1 MEKYALLPGG
11 FKPPHAGHYDMAKW
25 LANNTDADTVIVK
38 VGPKVRD
45 GIDSETSI
53 ALWNLYRETDND
65 PAAKKLTIL
74 PTKLASP
81 VSDVYDFIEN
91 TAEEGSTIYLGMG
104 EKDETDS
111 RFKNVPKFAEPRN
124 IKFQTVLV
132 PPQAGGVS
140 GTQMRNFI
148 KNGDEGAF
156 KAALP
161 NHLDPKEQDTAW
173 KLVSSVIVKETF
185 SSLFNEY
192 HQNLINED
200 IKDYGH
206 VKEYNLDLT
215 DSYNYSNN
223 GDFWVFYDDVNDL
236 GIYVKLKANRGYK
249 EFKFYPDPQ
258 SGIGFGKLKHHNPK
272 NLNTV
277 FNIFLNEVLPNNPK
291 VLIQPADNIRY
302 RLFKAL
308 INNNLSQDD
317 YNVYL
322 SNNDDPVD
330 GSPKIIVTQKTPLKE
345 ETTQGKTLFAFDLDD
360 TLITSKSNV
369 IIRDKETGEVKKLT
383 PAQYATYVPQPN
395 DDIDFSEFAQLINPQ
410 VLSQNFQDFAKV
422 LRGASQGNNKAI
434 ILTARQPEVSD
445 DVHELL
451 KNFGLSTITVH
462 AVGSSDPQ
470 AKVDVLRDYIESG
483 YKNVR
488 FYDDARKNVIAVQA
502 LDKEYPGVTILAK
515 LIKGDKGLLEFAGG
529 VMNSQELKKHKSNL
543 SRLQKVFAKQGDKI
557 IPVPDFLMNTL
568 RTKLYEDISSGELD
582 AIEAYA
588 DKLFAKYNVDVE
600 FTKHF
605 AERVNDARNDKPISK
620 AELIG
625 LFKKAHKRYGKSIS
639 QKDDGFEAVLNDIS
653 KELNLPFVLRYDARN
668 DELDLIT
675 KTIMRKKDFKSTTP
689 KLPLEEIGEGSSKPF
704 PYTTTAL
711 SKGGFTSEIEREVRS
726 ESGEKV
732 LQKIPIRLVALP
744 HRYLVDEDY
753 MDQDLFDFFNVPEGT
768 FLNGLDITFIRKGDV
783 LKSFKAVNDRVY
795 MFRLMATV
803 KEILQKEFAKSQ
815 PDYITYSPSKEEHE
829 EFGTASETG
838 RHKLYNAFIQKAF
851 PNAKSFENLEDEEII
866 YKLKETTTLNE
877 IGEGSSKPFP
887 YTIEKLNTS
896 PDDFA
901 AYIKGEVRNE
911 TGEKILQKIPIILT
925 VEALKGYTVLDFEDL
940 FEEHPDLSDYF
951 NISEDS
957 ELNGFEI
964 GFDHDETVPSSSRK
978 QSLSLVNDRVYMF
991 RLMATIKKILQ
1002 KAFAKS
1008 KPNFISYTPHSTRE
1022 KNPTQKSINSGRHR
1036 LYKAF
1041 IQKAFPNAKPL
1052 DNSYDDE
1059 IIWFLDP
1066 NPTLNEAVGYR
1077 AGRINPNTPQ
1087 ERLKDRAFHLVRSKV
1102 GVLGTG
1108 HYFYGDEGQ
1117 AKKSVKAD
1125 NRSGMTTIDLDKY
1138 KMFKPSNPELF
1149 YKNIQDITLLVRDLI
1164 FSSEVD
1170 YEDEQTQNQ
1179 LGDLAKYF
1187 QQEIGISEDDVFNA
1201 IQLFIDDIS
1210 AKRDGLLLANHLLKD
1225 YDGIDNT
1232 GTSLDNF
1239 AVGSLIFDGKLKQD
1253 SYSLTSADKLE
1264 ENMKEATLFS
1274 KEWWMDVIQE
1284 MINEGGAA
1292 GHMAHPFDLPNVKTG
1307 QDLIKS
1313 FEASADS
1320 LKNEPGSVKI
1330 DGVNSSVRLIDRDG
1344 KKQFAMDRGS
1354 KKELDLKGVT
1364 KDDLEARFGAGHG
1377 MIKAGSDV
1385 LDILNAAIPA
1395 TKTELEKL
1403 GMLDDPNIIFNMEY
1417 VEGKT
1422 NVQDYDKNFLAI
1434 HGLLKTQ
1441 MKKVKGKSGKILD
1454 KRVTTEIPYDKAAL
1468 DAYIEKIA
1476 PIANKQGFEVYGS
1489 VPTTFTKEPNFNKAL
1504 NKRYTI
1510 EFTDKK
1516 ETKTL
1521 RDWLKGVTSIPKT
1534 DRLKM
1539 NLETGGV
1546 KDVGALSKQVYF
1558 AVFGG
1563 ENIDD
1568 LFDSEQDIQKAI
1580 QGATTYL
1587 ATEKLGD
1594 EILDVLD
1601 SPMGS
1606 VNDHEGVV
1614 IRDTKISQNPFKI
1627 TGKFIT
1633 GGVASN
1639 F

>member
-74 PTKLASP
+74 PSTLASP

-124 IKFQTVLV
+124 IKFQTALV

-161 NHLDPKEQDTAW
+161 NHLDPKDQDTAW

-345 ETTQGKTLFAFDLDD
+345 ETTHRKTLFAFDLDD

-369 IIRDKETGEVKKLT
+369 IIRDKETGEIKKLT

-395 DDIDFSEFAQLINPQ
+395 DDIDFSEFAQLIDPQ

-515 LIKGDKGLLEFAGG
+515 LIKGDKGLLEFTGG

-543 SRLQKVFAKQGDKI
+543 TRLQKVFAKQGDKI

-605 AERVNDARNDKPISK
+605 ADRVNDARNDKPISK
-620 AELIG
+620 AELMG
-625 LFKKAHKRYGKSIS
+625 LFKKAQKKYGKPIS
-639 QKDDGFEAVLNDIS
+639 KEDDGFEAVLNDIS
-653 KELNLPFVLRYDARN
+653 KELNLPFVLKYDANN
-668 DELDLIT
+668 DELDLVT
-675 KTIMRKKDFKSTTP
+675 KTIMRKKDFRTTSP

-704 PYTTTAL
+704 PYTTKVYSDGMFK
-711 SKGGFTSEIEREVRS
+711 SKIEGEVRS

-732 LQKIPIRLVALP
+732 LQKIQIRLKAIP
-744 HRYLVDEDY
+744 EKYIADEGY
-753 MDQDLFDFFNVPEGT
+753 MDDDLFDFFGVPEGT
-768 FLNGLDITFIRKGDV
+768 
-783 LKSFKAVNDRVY
+783 
-795 MFRLMATV
+795 
-803 KEILQKEFAKSQ
+803 
-815 PDYITYSPSKEEHE
+815 
-829 EFGTASETG
+829 
-838 RHKLYNAFIQKAF
+838 
-851 PNAKSFENLEDEEII
+851 
-866 YKLKETTTLNE
+866 KLKGFN
-877 IGEGSSKPFP
+877 IDFFIVDDQIKPF
-887 YTIEKLNTS
+887 
-896 PDDFA
+896 
-901 AYIKGEVRNE
+901 GE
-911 TGEKILQKIPIILT
+911 
-925 VEALKGYTVLDFEDL
+925 
-940 FEEHPDLSDYF
+940 
-951 NISEDS
+951 
-957 ELNGFEI
+957 
-964 GFDHDETVPSSSRK
+964 
-978 QSLSLVNDRVYMF
+978 VNDRVYMF
-991 RLMATIKKILQ
+991 RLMATIKEILQ
-1002 KAFAKS
+1002 EEFAKS
-1008 KPNFISYTPHSTRE
+1008 NPDFISYHPKKKGQETTIST
-1022 KNPTQKSINSGRHR
+1022 GRHK
-1036 LYKAF
+1036 LYNAF
-1041 IQKAFPNAKPL
+1041 IKKAIPNAEVFEDPEF
-1052 DNSYDDE
+1052 NE
-1059 IIWFLDP
+1059 IIYKLKE
-1066 NPTLNEAVGYR
+1066 NTTLNEAVGYR
-1077 AGRINPNTPQ
+1077 AGRINPDTPQ

-1239 AVGSLIFDGKLKQD
+1239 AVGSLIFDGKLKPD
-1253 SYSLTSADKLE
+1253 SYSLTTADKLE

-1521 RDWLKGVTSIPKT
+1521 RDWLKGVTNIPKT

>member
-53 ALWNLYRETDND
+53 ALWNLYRETDSD

-74 PTKLASP
+74 PSTLASP

-173 KLVSSVIVKETF
+173 KLVSRV
-185 SSLFNEY
+185 
-192 HQNLINED
+192 INED
-200 IKDYGH
+200 
-206 VKEYNLDLT
+206 VT
-215 DSYNYSNN
+215 
-223 GDFWVFYDDVNDL
+223 
-236 GIYVKLKANRGYK
+236 
-249 EFKFYPDPQ
+249 
-258 SGIGFGKLKHHNPK
+258 PK
-272 NLNTV
+272 
-277 FNIFLNEVLPNNPK
+277 
-291 VLIQPADNIRY
+291 
-302 RLFKAL
+302 
-308 INNNLSQDD
+308 
-317 YNVYL
+317 
-322 SNNDDPVD
+322 
-330 GSPKIIVTQKTPLKE
+330 G
-345 ETTQGKTLFAFDLDD
+345 TLYAFDLDD

-395 DDIDFSEFAQLINPQ
+395 DDIDFSEFAQLIDPQ

-605 AERVNDARNDKPISK
+605 AERVNDARNGKPITK

-639 QKDDGFEAVLNDIS
+639 QKGDGFTAVLNDIS

-711 SKGGFTSEIEREVRS
+711 SKGGFRSEIEGEVRS
-726 ESGEKV
+726 ESGEKI
-732 LQKIPIRLVALP
+732 LQEIPITLVALP
-744 HRYLVDEDY
+744 NRYLADEDY
-753 MDQDLFDFFNVPEGT
+753 MDQDLFDFFGVPEGT
-768 FLNGLDITFIRKGDV
+768 FLDGLDITFIRKGDV

-838 RHKLYNAFIQKAF
+838 RHKLYSAFIQKAF

-866 YKLKETTTLNE
+866 YKLKE
-877 IGEGSSKPFP
+877 
-887 YTIEKLNTS
+887 NT
-896 PDDFA
+896 P
-901 AYIKGEVRNE
+901 
-911 TGEKILQKIPIILT
+911 
-925 VEALKGYTVLDFEDL
+925 
-940 FEEHPDLSDYF
+940 
-951 NISEDS
+951 
-957 ELNGFEI
+957 
-964 GFDHDETVPSSSRK
+964 
-978 QSLSLVNDRVYMF
+978 
-991 RLMATIKKILQ
+991 
-1002 KAFAKS
+1002 
-1008 KPNFISYTPHSTRE
+1008 
-1022 KNPTQKSINSGRHR
+1022 
-1036 LYKAF
+1036 
-1041 IQKAFPNAKPL
+1041 
-1052 DNSYDDE
+1052 
-1059 IIWFLDP
+1059 
-1066 NPTLNEAVGYR
+1066 LNEAVGYR
-1077 AGRINPNTPQ
+1077 AGRINPDTPQ

-1108 HYFYGDEGQ
+1108 HYFYGDEDQ

-1239 AVGSLIFDGKLKQD
+1239 AVGSLIFDGKLKPD
-1253 SYSLTSADKLE
+1253 SYSLTTADKLE

-1434 HGLLKTQ
+1434 HGLLKTE

-1454 KRVTTEIPYDKAAL
+1454 KRVTTEIPYDRAAL